1 MKNKIFGLPKLREN
15 TFFLSWYNKKEEQ
28 SALKT
33 IGEINIRF
41 DAQRFVSILY
51 PSVLET
57 VREKLIHIYFSPW
70 GIFVE
75 L

>member
-1 MKNKIFGLPKLREN
+1 MKNKIFGLSKLREN
-15 TFFLSWYNKKEEQ
+15 TFLSSWYNKKVEQ

-33 IGEINIRF
+33 VGEINIRF
-41 DAQRFVSILY
+41 DAQSFVSILS

-57 VREKLIHIYFSPW
+57 VREKFIHIYFSPW
-70 GIFVE
+70 RIFVE